1 MVDVVQQHLSLP
13 SGDASPQHSS
23 VALFVEFFPNNN
35 ERLSTTCDPSCFCLV
50 DWERLTDEAIEV
62 WGSLVGRRVG
72 LHLCISVYFHD
83 LRVR

>member
-1 MVDVVQQHLSLP
+1 VDVVQQHLSLLG
-13 SGDASPQHSS
+13 GDASLQYSS
-23 VALFVEFFPNNN
+23 VAPFVDFIPYDN
-35 ERLSTTCDPSCFCLV
+35 ERLGMTCDLSCFCLI
-50 DWERLTDEAIEV
+50 DRECLMDEAIEV